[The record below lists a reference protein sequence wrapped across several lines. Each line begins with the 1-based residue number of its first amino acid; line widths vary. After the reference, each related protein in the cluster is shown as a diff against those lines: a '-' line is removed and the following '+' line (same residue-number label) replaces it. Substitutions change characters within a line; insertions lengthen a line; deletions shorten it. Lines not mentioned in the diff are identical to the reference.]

1 MKPCV
6 DARQSFNHVTVPTES
21 KLPLIQIG
29 IEKQQ
34 NISDLKI
41 GSIYVMQNDVEIKNL
56 TINGQGNSKNM
67 VQNM

>member
-1 MKPCV
+1 MKLCV

-41 GSIYVMQNDVEIKNL
+41 GSIDSILCYAKWCGDKVSD
-56 TINGQGNSKNM
+56 SKWLG
-67 VQNM
+67 